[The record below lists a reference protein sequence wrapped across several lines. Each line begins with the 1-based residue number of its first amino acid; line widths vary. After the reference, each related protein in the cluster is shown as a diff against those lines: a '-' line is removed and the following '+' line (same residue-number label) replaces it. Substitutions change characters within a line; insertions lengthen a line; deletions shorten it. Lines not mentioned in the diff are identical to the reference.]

1 MSNELHVLHKG
12 GELLRTDAGSGRFKR
27 KRSWAF
33 VTESA
38 AKQQAKHHK
47 GSVIVRYVPAIDQTL
62 VQQAIGQTLLQKAKS
77 IAKRATGVDDWE
89 AHSEGVREAFIN
101 RAKEEE

>member
-1 MSNELHVLHKG
+1 MSNELFVLHKD

-47 GSVIVRYVPAIDQTL
+47 NSEVVRYVPAKAELCTHCGHSKAQHPCIGCIDTECL
-62 VQQAIGQTLLQKAKS
+62 CAE
-77 IAKRATGVDDWE
+77 DYE
-89 AHSEGVREAFIN
+89 
-101 RAKEEE
+101 